1 MAAQSDKTRCA
12 AGTFTRTA
20 PALPKSIAIL
30 HLRSNVRPL
39 GGASCDSVLHPVFL
53 LVFLGAVQG
62 VQIKSVPPGQKWP
75 GFSFALHLLKVQGF
89 CFALL
94 QYSPHTNIYSAFC
107 AVNATIPHTAQN
119 SAQGFTGAF
128 PAIRLFCRRCV
139 AGASAYTAPAA
150 PRWSVSQRRN
160 TSSTYQIPAPHRT
173 LYSSAQTADY
183 TNLTGSRCFPRPA
196 ACNLA
201 PVNSQ
206 GAPGQSGTPHPAGQ
220 SSSRGNAAGGA
231 EPLAASA
238 GSLFGLSP
246 DSQ

>member
-12 AGTFTRTA
+12 TGTFTRTA
-20 PALPKSIAIL
+20 PALLKSIAIL

-173 LYSSAQTADY
+173 LCS
-183 TNLTGSRCFPRPA
+183 L
-196 ACNLA
+196 
-201 PVNSQ
+201 SQ
-206 GAPGQSGTPHPAGQ
+206 PPIII
-220 SSSRGNAAGGA
+220 RYI
-231 EPLAASA
+231 
-238 GSLFGLSP
+238 
-246 DSQ
+246 

>member
-1 MAAQSDKTRCA
+1 MRSAAS
-12 AGTFTRTA
+12 A
-20 PALPKSIAIL
+20 PHTSGLAWYKGGETSALY
-30 HLRSNVRPL
+30 
-39 GGASCDSVLHPVFL
+39 PVF
-53 LVFLGAVQG
+53 FLAFLCTVQS

-94 QYSPHTNIYSAFC
+94 QYSPHTNVYSAFC

-173 LYSSAQTADY
+173 LYSSAQTAY
-183 TNLTGSRCFPRPA
+183 YNNVYKGARVRRLLWIHARQCSR
-196 ACNLA
+196 
-201 PVNSQ
+201 SQ
-206 GAPGQSGTPHPAGQ
+206 TIPT
-220 SSSRGNAAGGA
+220 
-231 EPLAASA
+231 
-238 GSLFGLSP
+238 
-246 DSQ
+246 